1 MKILLLTIIIS
12 FVQFA
17 FSQSK
22 KELIEQ
28 LTFQIDSLNGVINQ
42 QENSLLKVESQNNQ
56 LVEEKS
62 NLEKQ
67 KASAE
72 KDIAGLKNILNE
84 RDSTI
89 KSLYTT
95 LQIKEKETTLLS
107 DSLRLLHSYN
117 LVLPMVKSQIFAGEY
132 SFEYDNG
139 AAGSLQ
145 MYFDGKEDYYFY
157 LDYVKGPPSYN
168 MGSLEGVMKIYGNIG
183 VFNASLYD
191 SDLCKIIFLF
201 DENAVFI
208 KQYTDDTACGFGH
221 NVFISEYYIKDNTE
235 NKRIQPS
242 ENSSGTYTNSTNKW

>member
-28 LTFQIDSLNGVINQ
+28 LTFQIDSLNAVI
-42 QENSLLKVESQNNQ
+42 KKQNDNIFQLQTERNQ
-56 LVEEKS
+56 LVEDKS
-62 NLEKQ
+62 LIEKQ

-72 KDIAGLKNILNE
+72 NDNASLKNILNE

-89 KSLYTT
+89 KSLNTT
-95 LQIKEKETTLLS
+95 LQNKEKETYVLK
-107 DSLRLLHSYN
+107 DSLQLLYSN
-117 LVLPMVKSQIFAGEY
+117 NAVLPILKSATYAGKY

-157 LDYVKGPPSYN
+157 LDYVKGSPSYN
-168 MGSLEGVMKIYGNIG
+168 MGTLEGIMKIYGNIG

-191 SDLCKIIFLF
+191 SDVCKIIFLF
-201 DENAVFI
+201 DENGVFI
-208 KQYTDDTACGFGH
+208 KQYTDDLSCGFGN
-221 NVFISEYYIKDNTE
+221 NVFISEYYIKDNDE
-235 NKRIQPS
+235 NRQIQPS
-242 ENSSGTYTNSTNKW
+242 ENSSGTYINSTNKW